1 MLVHNIATKEL
12 LIKNEIKN
20 NNLNFTND
28 YSNFIIATKIIM
40 KFGDMKLVMI
50 FSVNK
55 TCLLICYIWEEE
67 LPIKE
72 CLIVLR

>member
-12 LIKNEIKN
+12 LIKNVIRN
-20 NNLNFTND
+20 INLNFTND

-40 KFGDMKLVMI
+40 KFGDTKLVMI

-55 TCLLICYIWEEE
+55 TCLLICYILEEE
-67 LPIKE
+67 LLIKE
-72 CLIVLR
+72 CLIV